1 PRHPPPPRPRRPPP
15 PRAPPQSAPAPAP
28 PPRAPPRP
36 PPRGGGRPRGPPPAP
51 SPPPPPA
58 APAPPRPSGPPPA
71 AAASTR
77 SPPQRPPP
85 APPARAAARPR
96 PAAPASRVVT
106 QFRSVTDHRHQRARS
121 SHPSHDNANDAP
133 RAGWEGLTLALPGAL
148 PALQRLAVHPPELRL
163 QLRRQPVDAHQ
174 RPLRSVQRLGVIG
187 QIDAEN
193 LLQRSDRAAR
203 HSLAALPP
211 AD

>member
-1 PRHPPPPRPRRPPP
+1 PPG
-15 PRAPPQSAPAPAP
+15 AH
-28 PPRAPPRP
+28 
-36 PPRGGGRPRGPPPAP
+36 RGAPPAP
-51 SPPPPPA
+51 SPPPQPA
-58 APAPPRPSGPPPA
+58 APPASAAHCSAHPGPPPTRPSPSPAAPAPAAPPRPSGPPPA
-71 AAASTR
+71 AAAGTR

-106 QFRSVTDHRHQRARS
+106 QFRSVTDHRHQRARP
-121 SHPSHDNANDAP
+121 SHPSHENANDAP
-133 RAGWEGLTLALPGAL
+133 RAGWEGLDLASPGAL

-193 LLQRSDRAAR
+193 LLQGSDRAAR